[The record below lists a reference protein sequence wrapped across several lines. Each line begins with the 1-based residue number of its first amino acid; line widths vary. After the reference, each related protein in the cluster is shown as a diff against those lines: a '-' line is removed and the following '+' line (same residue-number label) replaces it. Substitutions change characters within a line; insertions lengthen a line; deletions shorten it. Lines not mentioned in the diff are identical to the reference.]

1 MKFVMFFVDGHTTSP
16 FDTNFRRWIFLA
28 DHVPSARRQL
38 KEQAMLVFERLSSG
52 ETDRSEL
59 APKALIV
66 AGWTG
71 RDEKALRHHIEEL
84 AAIGVPRPSS
94 VPVFY
99 RISTANLTQTAHL
112 EVLGPDTSGEAEP
125 VVVAMHDGLWLGVGS
140 DHTDRKLETMGV
152 ALSKQFCAK
161 MVGKTLWRLDEIAG
175 HWDQLILRAYV
186 TIDGKRLKY
195 QEGPLSAMRNPSDLM
210 SRAGTEFVAGTV
222 MFCGT
227 LGAIGGIRPA
237 AQFTAL
243 IEDPVLGREMS
254 CEYDVKVLP
263 VVR

>member
-1 MKFVMFFVDGHTTSP
+1 M
-16 FDTNFRRWIFLA
+16 LA
-28 DHVPSARRQL
+28 
-38 KEQAMLVFERLSSG
+38 FERHSRSK
-52 ETDRSEL
+52 TDRAEL

-71 RDEKALRHHIEEL
+71 RDEKALHHHIEEL

-99 RISTANLTQTAHL
+99 RISTANLTQATRL

-125 VVVAMHDGLWLGVGS
+125 VVVAMQDGLWLGVGS
-140 DHTDRKLETMGV
+140 DHTDRKAETMGI
-152 ALSKQFCAK
+152 ALSKQLCAK
-161 MVGKTLWRLDEIAG
+161 VVGKALWRLDEVAP
-175 HWDQLILRAYV
+175 HWDRLILRAHA

-195 QEGPLSAMRNPSDLM
+195 QEGPLAAMRNPSDLM
-210 SRAGTEFVAGTV
+210 SRAGGAAKFVSGTI

-237 AQFTAL
+237 AQFTAVL
-243 IEDPVLGREMS
+243 EDPVLGREIS
-254 CEYDVKVLP
+254 CEYDIDVLP